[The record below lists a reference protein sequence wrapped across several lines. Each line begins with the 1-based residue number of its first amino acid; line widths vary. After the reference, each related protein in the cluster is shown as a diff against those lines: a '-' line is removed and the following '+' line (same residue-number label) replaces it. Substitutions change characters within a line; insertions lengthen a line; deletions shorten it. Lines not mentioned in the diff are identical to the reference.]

1 MAVWGPRLSGIQC
14 KDPGGGL
21 AAKPLEA
28 DGTFL
33 VKIIVCHSFKNDI
46 WIFCIHCLQQVLDMK
61 CKKNQFGD
69 RKAVRQATMLLAQ
82 CRLGTKSGRPAQ

>member
-28 DGTFL
+28 DDTFF

-46 WIFCIHCLQQVLDMK
+46 AMFAFIAYNK
-61 CKKNQFGD
+61 CRIWNA
-69 RKAVRQATMLLAQ
+69 RKISLETE
-82 CRLGTKSGRPAQ
+82 KW